1 MEIYQHFRKEERPF
15 IDQVEAW
22 RKNVEMRFQRKLTDF
37 LNPRERQIAT
47 SLLRNTDLQV
57 EFSGKDD
64 EERRR
69 MIIAPEYESIEEED
83 FQLTLLEASYPA
95 KFVSLEHRDV
105 LGAFMSLGIKREKLG
120 DLIVKDGLI
129 HIIAAAEISD
139 FIKMQLQQINK
150 ASVTWKE
157 IEMGSRMT
165 SEEEWKESSA
175 TVSSLR
181 IDVVL
186 KEIYNMPRKKS
197 VMYIKGGQVKVNF
210 RTVDDPSFLLEEGDL
225 ISLRGKGRS
234 ELTEVMGQTKKDKW
248 RITFSVLS

>member
-83 FQLTLLEASYPA
+83 FQLTLLEASYPT

>member
-22 RKNVEMRFQRKLTDF
+22 RKDVEMRFQRKLTDF
-37 LNPRERQIAT
+37 LNPRERQIAA
-47 SLLRNTDLQV
+47 SLLSNTNLQMR
-57 EFSGKDD
+57 FSGNDD

-69 MIIAPEYESIEEED
+69 MIIAPEYELIEEED

-165 SEEEWKESSA
+165 SEEEWKDSSA

>member
-22 RKNVEMRFQRKLTDF
+22 RKDVEMRFQRKLTDF

-57 EFSGKDD
+57 EFSGEDD

-69 MIIAPEYESIEEED
+69 MIIAPEYELIEEED

-120 DLIVKDGLI
+120 DLIVKDGFI

-150 ASVTWKE
+150 ASVRWKE

>member
-22 RKNVEMRFQRKLTDF
+22 RKNVEMRFQRKLTNF